1 MLVAFF
7 ERLFAGVE
15 SPGPTASSLRRVG
28 LPLAQVPHRS
38 LTAPKAFS
46 VVSQQPSKGVHMGHT
61 SPSQLG
67 SSTTKRRPRWIGRLL
82 PLVFSLLA
90 TPAYSASNTDVQWIA
105 RWLDDGT
112 GTGIPAEQA
121 EVQAAS
127 PKRCYAAGDACT
139 LLDGN
144 NTTGTFGPYSA
155 GNDCVLGEGP
165 GRGQDADWDNILRLN
180 IRTNN
185 SACNQNA
192 TLTFKV
198 GALAQ

>member
-1 MLVAFF
+1 
-7 ERLFAGVE
+7 
-15 SPGPTASSLRRVG
+15 
-28 LPLAQVPHRS
+28 
-38 LTAPKAFS
+38 
-46 VVSQQPSKGVHMGHT
+46 MGHT

-67 SSTTKRRPRWIGRLL
+67 SSTTKRRPRCIGRLL

-90 TPAYSASNTDVQWIA
+90 TPAYSASLTDVQWIA

-127 PKRCYAAGDACT
+127 PKRFYAAGEDCT
-139 LLDGN
+139 LLDEN

-198 GALAQ
+198 GAFELDVNWEYCKFQPQGGAGKDALLYSFPEIGRAHV